1 MLKESDA
8 VEDKDALR
16 VFVLEEVGV
25 GETVPLR
32 VAVPLP
38 VTVPVPVMESETLAV
53 AVPLTLE
60 LAEIV

>member
-8 VEDKDALR
+8 VEDREALR
-16 VFVLEEVGV
+16 VFVVEDVGV

-38 VTVPVPVMESETLAV
+38 VAVPVPVMESETLEV
-53 AVPLTLE
+53 AVPVKLE